1 MDQLDYKPNSHKSK
15 EEQKTREEDKK
26 IEKVVK
32 GPVKVKKKNELSK
45 LADVFIS
52 EDARNVKSYVLM
64 DVLVPAIKKAISD
77 IVTDGIDM
85 ILYGTTGKSGRRRS
99 TAEKISYRSYYD
111 RRDDDRRSTSD
122 SHTKTRYSYDEVI
135 LDSRGEA
142 ENVLTR
148 MGELID
154 TYGVVSVADFY
165 DMVGINGDY
174 TDNKYGWNSIR
185 NAEVVRV
192 TGGGYMIRLPRAMAI
207 D

>member
-15 EEQKTREEDKK
+15 EEQKTQDDKK

-99 TAEKISYRSYYD
+99 TADKISYRSYYD
-111 RRDDDRRSTSD
+111 RRDDDRRSMND
-122 SHTKTRYSYDEVI
+122 SGTRTRYSYDEVI
-135 LDSRGEA
+135 IDSRGEA
-142 ENVLTR
+142 EAVLSR
-148 MGELID
+148 MGEVID
-154 TYGVVSVADFY
+154 RYGVVSVADFY
-165 DMVGINGDY
+165 EMVGEKGEY

-192 TGGGYMIRLPRAMAI
+192 SGGGYMIRLPRAMAI